1 MTGQTFNSA
10 VLCLQL
16 HISFLTDDLML
27 SFVLIMATII
37 LPGRILFEPKLLWGE
52 GMQFVGL
59 LGFQGGT

>member
-1 MTGQTFNSA
+1 MTDQTFHTA

-27 SFVLIMATII
+27 SFVLIMETIT
-37 LPGRILFEPKLLWGE
+37 LPGRILLESKLLWRE

-59 LGFQGGT
+59 LCFQGDT